1 MRHGEAAELWLSIV
15 ATTAALGMMM
25 ADMLQSALVRLAL
38 AGVLLTLVWFWW
50 SGQRARAASVAF
62 ALVGSVLLQV
72 AGFWAERIYM
82 GVWSIPAVLLPRVI
96 ALTDPEQERQR
107 RVILMFLGVWIVIGN
122 VLATFGAPVGP
133 VFYDRLLGG
142 ALCRADRGP

>member
-50 SGQRARAASVAF
+50 SGQRARAAF
-62 ALVGSVLLQV
+62 GCLR
-72 AGFWAERIYM
+72 AG
-82 GVWSIPAVLLPRVI
+82 G
-96 ALTDPEQERQR
+96 
-107 RVILMFLGVWIVIGN
+107 
-122 VLATFGAPVGP
+122 
-133 VFYDRLLGG
+133 
-142 ALCRADRGP
+142 